1 MNEKSPLTP
10 LTTFF
15 AKPYW
20 VYALFVILAVLGGY
34 LLFFDMHFGP
44 WAFSD
49 SAEYINSAK
58 NLIAGNGL
66 GIYAPDGKF
75 MPLTLHP
82 PFYSLLFAPFLAL
95 NLDSFLV
102 IKWMNILLFA
112 GTILVLGFGIYQITR
127 SSTLALSV
135 AILFL
140 VSPAMLNNFNGA
152 MTEPTFIFLT
162 ITNLVF
168 LNVYLKQ
175 KKKWVFWLA
184 VAAASLATLTRY
196 IGLVSIFMGFLMLLL
211 FAEHTWKKR
220 ITTSL
225 LYLVAAAI
233 PVGIWFISIGA
244 LSGSMAARNIELNKG
259 IWEAITVNR
268 IAFTEILAKWLPFRL
283 EWFPSWRSKIIAIYA
298 TVLISTTLLIVLL
311 VNWWKKRDQSLASP
325 LILILSACTYLVSYL
340 GFLIVSYF
348 SSIPP
353 DLNERMFSPLQ
364 VFIFIFMMG
373 VLVLALKT
381 FHYKKF
387 FYLIPLTLVV
397 ILTISYWQQTRSNA
411 LDRHENPKSYSAPK
425 WKNSELIQKIK
436 GLEGRPIIYSNHPV
450 AFMLHSGYYPY
461 EMSSLTFHRDQ
472 KKLYDDFVIAIF
484 KPVVADDQK
493 ILDELFGE
501 EGICSTKVE
510 TTDGVLYL
518 VWFK

>member
-20 VYALFVILAVLGGY
+20 LYALLVILAVLGGY
-34 LLFFDMHFGP
+34 LLFYDMHFGP
-44 WAFSD
+44 WAYSD
-49 SAEYINSAK
+49 SAEYIISAK

-66 GIYAPDGKF
+66 GIYSPSNNF
-75 MPLTLHP
+75 MQLSLHP
-82 PFYSLLFAPFLAL
+82 PFYSFLLTPFLAF
-95 NLDSFLV
+95 NLDIFIV
-102 IKWMNILLFA
+102 IKWLNIFLFT

-127 SSTLALSV
+127 SSILALSV

-140 VSPAMLNNFNGA
+140 VSPAMVNNFNGA

-162 ITNLVF
+162 IANLIC
-168 LNVYLKQ
+168 LNIYLKQ

-184 VAAASLATLTRY
+184 IGAASLATLTRY

-225 LYLVAAAI
+225 LYLVATAI
-233 PVGIWFISIGA
+233 PVGIWFLSIGA
-244 LSGSMAARNIELNKG
+244 LSGSMAARNIELDKG
-259 IWEAITVNR
+259 VWEAITVNR

-283 EWFPSWRSKIIAIYA
+283 EWFSLWRSKTMTIYA
-298 TVLISTTLLIVLL
+298 TVLVSTTLLIVLL
-311 VNWWKKRDQSLASP
+311 VNWWKKRDQNSSYP
-325 LILILSACTYLVSYL
+325 LILILSACTYLVGYL

-364 VFIFIFMMG
+364 VFIFIFVFG
-373 VLVLALKT
+373 VLILALKT
-381 FHYKKF
+381 FHLKKF
-387 FYLIPLTLVV
+387 FYLVPLTVV
-397 ILTISYWQQTRSNA
+397 VMLSISYWQQTRTIV

-425 WKNSELIQKIK
+425 WKNSELIQEIK
-436 GLEGRPIIYSNHPV
+436 ELEGRPIIYSNHPV
-450 AFMLHSGYYPY
+450 GVILHTGFYPY
-461 EMSSLTFHRDQ
+461 EMSSLAFHHDQ
-472 KKLYDDFVIAIF
+472 NKLYDDFVIAIF
-484 KPVVADDQK
+484 KPVEADDQR
-493 ILDELFGE
+493 ILDKLFEL
-501 EGICSTKVE
+501 EGISSSMFE
-510 TTDGVLYL
+510 TSDGVLYL
-518 VWFK
+518 VWLE